1 MPGSTHASGGGTG
14 PRGPRTALTREEVLD
29 AAASLVKRHG
39 PAALTMR
46 GLAAEL
52 GTAVTSIYWHVGN
65 REALLDALVERTV
78 REMGAVRPAGRTP
91 AARIVSVARGLRR
104 ELRERPHLIA
114 MVHERGLTERMF
126 LPAQQ
131 ALVHEVHAAGLRGAK
146 AAEAVRAVQYQVVG
160 YVLVERNRER
170 APAQRPGEE
179 ELWDAR
185 SAEHDPALA
194 RALARPADPERL
206 FVNSVRAL
214 VDGLLT
220 RAGGAVS
227 GGPYPQ

>member
-1 MPGSTHASGGGTG
+1 M
-14 PRGPRTALTREEVLD
+14 PRTALTRDEVLD
-29 AAASLVKRHG
+29 AAAALVKQHG
-39 PAALTMR
+39 PQALTMR

-65 REALLDALVERTV
+65 RESLLDALVERTV
-78 REMGAVRPAGRTP
+78 QEMGAIRPVGRTP
-91 AARIVSVARGLRR
+91 AQRVVSVARRLRR

-131 ALVHEVHAAGLRGAK
+131 ALVHEVHAAGLRGAR
-146 AAEAVRAVQYQVVG
+146 AAEAVRAVQFQVVG
-160 YVLVERNRER
+160 FVLVERNRER
-170 APAQRPGEE
+170 SPVQSPGEG

-185 SAEHDPALA
+185 TAEHDPALA

-206 FVNSVRAL
+206 FTSSVRAL
-214 VDGLLT
+214 VNALLK
-220 RAGGAVS
+220 
-227 GGPYPQ
+227 P